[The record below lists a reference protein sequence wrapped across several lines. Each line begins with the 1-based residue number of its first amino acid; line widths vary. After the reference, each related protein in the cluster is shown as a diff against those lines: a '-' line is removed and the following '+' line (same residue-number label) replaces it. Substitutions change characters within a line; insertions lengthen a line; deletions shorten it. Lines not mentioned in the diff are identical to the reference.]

1 MILVA
6 ATWWKAHTSWP
17 VGTMKEGGRAQPVV
31 PVSLVGGRE
40 SSVFRKD
47 VHFTTTNQNGGLTVV
62 QNHVRDSDIAD
73 ALLCHK
79 DTTKKKRVFYLS
91 FLMSL
96 WHN

>member
-40 SSVFRKD
+40 RSVVFRK
-47 VHFTTTNQNGGLTVV
+47 V
-62 QNHVRDSDIAD
+62 Q
-73 ALLCHK
+73 L
-79 DTTKKKRVFYLS
+79 
-91 FLMSL
+91 
-96 WHN
+96 HNSRMED